1 MTNRNE
7 TQKTLTWTV
16 DHNGPGTIRYYRATD
31 EATGTRF
38 EAHQFG
44 KSKWALTATR
54 NGEYVLDTTDRT
66 LKGAKALAE
75 GHLASSGTPV
85 TPDASEAVSEAPS
98 ASEAGFSW
106 ASKKQWGS
114 YGRTHSATATVDGVR
129 YRAVVDCPQP
139 GTWIFRGWID
149 GVFRGHE
156 TVRTACGG
164 RDAAVAWLREKV
176 AARREEAAAEAAP
189 ATVEVVEDVLAS
201 AAAVKVGDQT
211 RTTAETL
218 RGVSA
223 ALTDWAR
230 HATRVCDKLSRK
242 ATENGCGCP
251 SLVHRMSCGRGARPA
266 VINRKDA

>member
-16 DHNGPGTIRYYRATD
+16 HHNGPGTIRYYRATD

-38 EAHQFG
+38 EAHQLG
-44 KSKWALTATR
+44 KSSWALTATR
-54 NGEYVLDTTDRT
+54 DGAYVLDTTDRT
-66 LKGAKALAE
+66 LKAVKALAE
-75 GHLASSGTPV
+75 SHLAGLGTPV
-85 TPDASEAVSEAPS
+85 TPDASEAPS
-98 ASEAGFSW
+98 ASEAGFGW
-106 ASKKQWGS
+106 TSKKQRGS
-114 YGRTHSATATVDGVR
+114 YGITYSATATVDGVR
-129 YRAVVDCPQP
+129 YRAEVDCPQP

-156 TVRTACGG
+156 TMRTACGG
-164 RDAAVAWLREKV
+164 RDAAEAWLREKL

-189 ATVEVVEDVLAS
+189 ATVEVVEDVLADL
-201 AAAVKVGDQT
+201 AAVKVGDQI

-230 HATRVCDKLSRK
+230 HTVRACDNLSRMN
-242 ATENGCGCP
+242 TRYGCGCP
-251 SLVHRMSCGRGARPA
+251 SPVHRMSCGRGARPV
-266 VINRKDA
+266 VINRKEA